1 MIRHLRPAVSM
12 IVLMTLLTGLAYPLA
27 ITGAAQALFPAQAN
41 GSPVIRDGV
50 VVGSALVGQTF
61 TSDRYLI
68 GRPSAVGYDAAN
80 SGGSN
85 LAPSN
90 LALVD
95 EIRAR
100 VAVIAARDGA
110 APPPVDL
117 VTASG
122 SGLDPHVSPEAALT
136 QAPRIAA
143 TRGVDPAAVRA
154 LIEARVERPL
164 FGPAV
169 VNVLLTNL
177 ALDEAFPAP
186 DAGALTGEADG

>member
-1 MIRHLRPAVSM
+1 MIRHLRPALSM
-12 IVLMTLLTGLAYPLA
+12 TVLMTLLTGLAYPLA
-27 ITGAAQALFPAQAN
+27 MTGAAQALFPAQAN

-50 VVGSALVGQTF
+50 IVGSALVGQSF
-61 TSDRYLI
+61 ASDRYLT

-90 LALVD
+90 LALVA

-100 VAVIAARDGA
+100 AAAVAARDGVA
-110 APPPVDL
+110 RPPTDL

-122 SGLDPHVSPEAALT
+122 SGLDPHLSPEAALL
-136 QAPRIAA
+136 QAPRVAA
-143 TRGVDPAAVRA
+143 ARGVDAAAVRA
-154 LIEARVERPL
+154 LIEGRIERPW

-177 ALDEAFPAP
+177 ALDDAFPAGP
-186 DAGALTGEADG
+186 AADG